1 MRYYA
6 LFCLLLLVACA
17 APSAPVQPPAQPI
30 AQQEVIAPPVA
41 QVEKKVPT
49 LGAVNLEIFAYG
61 AREVGGSIN
70 PLTPLEYRVQVS
82 QDAPN
87 SPPITHAFRPTIFL
101 VVIYKDG
108 SFDTFGTEDVPNI
121 QASNLFTYDPS
132 LERWVNTKGMSKG
145 DVNDQQKFV
154 VLVRFNDDKKLIQ
167 RTINI
172 R

>member
-1 MRYYA
+1 MRYSA
-6 LFCLLLLVACA
+6 LFLLLLLVACA
-17 APSAPVQPPAQPI
+17 SPAPVQPPAQP
-30 AQQEVIAPPVA
+30 AVQQEVIAPPA
-41 QVEKKVPT
+41 QVEKKAPA

-61 AREVGGSIN
+61 AREVGGGIN
-70 PLTPLEYRVQVS
+70 PATPLEYRVQVS
-82 QDAPN
+82 RDEQG

-132 LERWVNTKGMSKG
+132 LERWVNTKGLSKG
-145 DVNDQQKFV
+145 EVNDMQKFV